1 MGFRLRGVRL
11 SFDFCCPPSTGIRR
25 PAKYGTPARRAISPK
40 RRECDP
46 LIFAALRAQRFAIW
60 RSLGR
65 LRGVRFRL
73 PGEISFIDF
82 CCPAGTAFRHLAKFG
97 TPARRAAR
105 WGRLWGSAPFS
116 APLASPPKHPLRGAS
131 TTAKRRGHASCAAGA
146 SLPRYARSG
155 DLPPRRVNARNHFRS
170 ECDSASAKYHNTV
183 RNLNNARC
191 SNHPSPH
198 DCQQFRQLFAC
209 PSAFC
214 FKCLSRFSPSRSQ
227 FPRNTRFLQFKVA
240 FRVLP
245 MTTIH
250 TINMNLLPF
259 CLFSP
264 FAIKSRSWRRLP

>member
-1 MGFRLRGVRL
+1 MLGGVISLYAPSRRGLL
-11 SFDFCCPPSTGIRR
+11 SI
-25 PAKYGTPARRAISPK
+25 
-40 RRECDP
+40 
-46 LIFAALRAQRFAIW
+46 AALRARGSALR

-65 LRGVRFRL
+65 LCGVRFRL
-73 PGEISFIDF
+73 PGEGCSFGS
-82 CCPAGTAFRHLAKFG
+82 CSPAGMAFSPSG
-97 TPARRAAR
+97 EVWTPVRRAAR
-105 WGRLWGSAPFS
+105 RGRLWGSAPFS